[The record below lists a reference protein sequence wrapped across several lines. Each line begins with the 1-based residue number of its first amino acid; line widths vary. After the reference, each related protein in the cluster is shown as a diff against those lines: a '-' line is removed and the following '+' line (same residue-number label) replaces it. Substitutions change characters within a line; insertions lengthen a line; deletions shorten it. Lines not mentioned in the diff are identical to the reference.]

1 MKIIVPLCLV
11 VLLALIAWVGTSILN
26 LTFLFGVVIPY
37 AAFAVFVVGFVVRI
51 VRWGKSAVPFRI
63 PTTGGQQK
71 SLPWIKYAKTDNPS
85 TFAGVIGRMLL
96 EVLFFRSLFRGTKTE
111 KKGDKLYISSAK
123 WLWFFALLFHWS
135 MLLVVLRHFRLF
147 LDPVPA
153 WVTAIEGLDGMFQI
167 GVPVLYLTDVLLVS
181 ALTFLFLRRVV
192 IPRLRYISLSVDYF
206 PLFLLLGIAI
216 TGICMR
222 YVYRIDIT
230 TVKSLTMALVSFQ
243 PAIIGEIQPIF
254 YMHLFLVSTLLAYFP
269 ASKLMHA
276 GGIFLS
282 PTRNLANNSRAVRH
296 VNPWNYPVKVHTY
309 AEYEEEFGEK
319 MKNVGLPLDSDAGV
333 TENV

>member
-167 GVPVLYLTDVLLVS
+167 GVPVLYLTDALLVS